1 MRKTFAPLEALRW
14 TFFVLVVVVF
24 NFPLLFTA
32 ATSLKTTPQIT
43 AKVWLFAPTLEHYLK
58 IFTDR
63 SLDFPRYLLNS
74 ISISLGGTLIAV
86 AVTLPAAY
94 AIVRF
99 GLGRGNLLPLIT
111 NLRAVP
117 LIIFAIPF
125 YLMFQTVGLL
135 DTRTGLAII
144 AAVINVPLALILLV
158 GFIQDFPPEIE
169 EAARVDGA
177 GTLGVFRHIIVP
189 LAIPVL
195 VAVSI
200 LSFIY
205 SWNEYL
211 FGLILTTKNAIPV
224 TVGSALFITSW
235 GVRWGE
241 IAAAMTVS
249 ALPPLVLGMFGYRYL
264 ARALVAGAVKG

>member
-1 MRKTFAPLEALRW
+1 MPRQFALLEVLRW
-14 TFFVLVVVVF
+14 FFFALVVLIF
-24 NFPLLFTA
+24 NFPLFFTA
-32 ATSLKTTPQIT
+32 ATSLKRTPEIT
-43 AKVWLFAPTLEHYLK
+43 AKIWLFVPTLEHYLK
-58 IFTDR
+58 IFTDP
-63 SLDFPRYLLNS
+63 SLNFPRYLLNS
-74 ISISLGGTLIAV
+74 ISIALGGTLIAIL
-86 AVTLPAAY
+86 VTLPAAY
-94 AIVRF
+94 AMVRF
-99 GLGRGNLLPLIT
+99 GVGRRSLLPLVT

-125 YLMFQTVGLL
+125 YLMFQSIGLL
-135 DTRTGLAII
+135 DTRIGLAVI
-144 AAVINVPLALILLV
+144 AAVINVPLALILFA

-177 GTLGVFRHIIVP
+177 GVLGVFRYIIVP
-189 LAIPVL
+189 LALPVV

-205 SWNEYL
+205 AWNEYL
-211 FGLILTTKNAIPV
+211 FGLILTTKNATPV
-224 TVGSALFITSW
+224 TVGAALFITSW

-249 ALPPLVLGMFGYRYL
+249 ALPPLILGMFGYRYL

>member
-1 MRKTFAPLEALRW
+1 MRKTLTPLEALRW
-14 TFFVLVVVVF
+14 AFFALVVLVF

-32 ATSLKTTPQIT
+32 ATSLKTTPEIT
-43 AKVWLFAPTLEHYLK
+43 AKVWLFVPTLEHYFK
-58 IFTDR
+58 IFTER

-94 AIVRF
+94 AMVRF
-99 GLGRGNLLPLIT
+99 GLGRSSLLPLVT

-117 LIIFAIPF
+117 LVIFAIPF

-135 DTRTGLAII
+135 DTRLGLAII
-144 AAVINVPLALILLV
+144 AAVINVPLALILFA

-189 LAIPVL
+189 LAMPVL

-211 FGLILTTKNAIPV
+211 FGLILTTKNAVPV

-241 IAAAMTVS
+241 IAAAMTIS
-249 ALPPLVLGMFGYRYL
+249 ALPPLILGMFGYRYL